1 VRFRGN
7 QYSSANDIHARELG
21 LCRFDFL
28 SNFDPLLIGLN
39 RSAIRVF
46 R

>member
-1 VRFRGN
+1 MIRGD

-21 LCRFDFL
+21 LRRFDFL

-39 RSAIRVF
+39 RSAIRIL